1 MNAKVKVLSDF
12 WFQTND
18 YPKTI
23 VRDFLLSFAFSI
35 LIALCSQV
43 AIPLYPVP
51 VTGQTFAVL
60 LAGIVLGSN
69 RALVALMLYIF
80 EGALG
85 LPVFAPGSTL
95 GVARLLGPTGGYI
108 LGFAAAAFFLGYL
121 SEKGW
126 DRSFYKLLTAMLA
139 ALAIIYV
146 FGLVRLSAF
155 VPAGKLLIV
164 GLLPFIPGEIIKVT
178 LVSLSLPW
186 VWKIIKD

>member
-18 YPKTI
+18 YPRTI

-60 LAGIVLGSN
+60 LTGIVLGSN
-69 RALVALMLYIF
+69 RALVALMLYVF

-85 LPVFAPGSTL
+85 LPVFAPGSTI

-126 DRSFYKLLTAMLA
+126 DRSFYRLLTAMLA
-139 ALAIIYV
+139 ALAVIYV

-155 VPAGKLLIV
+155 VPAGKLLLV
-164 GLLPFIPGEIIKVT
+164 GLLPFIPGEIIKVI